1 MSGKARINATPEQ
14 RALRNVTRILT
25 LRKAIEKAK
34 TRGQKDRV
42 GSLKSELDRRLVE
55 VRELRAALE
64 SIDA

>member
-1 MSGKARINATPEQ
+1 
-14 RALRNVTRILT
+14 LT